1 MARIVKAGN
10 NRISRLLKNKQGIIK
25 YWVEIT
31 PSQIEIKIHSIEPNI
46 INPDILEFSDTKDVV
61 VIWDI
66 IKLSELQKKPGFV
79 DQTLWS
85 RIMHEDPTVV
95 NISNENVYLPTEVS
109 ELDLVDI
116 FGNTLL
122 NKPATF
128 MHRNS
133 EHYDSLY
140 EIFVPD
146 SLDDLTKCT
155 IRFVIN
161 PDAEYEIEGPS
172 SASFVN
178 ENASIQDLVSS
189 ITLSSDQTTISADSS
204 IIVNV
209 QTDTFIDEVYLE
221 QVYGMLNKTRVKL
234 TNGIGSFTL
243 YATGIE
249 AGETVR
255 VKAGHRK
262 FTGIANFTVP
272 VV

>member
-1 MARIVKAGN
+1 VGN
-10 NRISRLLKNKQGIIK
+10 NRVSQLIQNKQGTIK

-46 INPDILEFSDTKDVV
+46 INPDILEFSDTKYVV

-79 DQTLWS
+79 DQTLWGRLMTTDES
-85 RIMHEDPTVV
+85 LV
-95 NISNENVYLPTEVS
+95 NISNENVYSPFDVAERF
-109 ELDLVDI
+109 LVDI
-116 FGNTLL
+116 FGNSLL
-122 NKPATF
+122 NKPAAF
-128 MHRNS
+128 MNPTS
-133 EHYDSLY
+133 AHYNGLY
-140 EIFVPD
+140 EIFVSD
-146 SLDDLTKCT
+146 SSDDFTKCT
-155 IRFVIN
+155 VRLVIN
-161 PDAEYEIEGPS
+161 PGIEYEIEGPS
-172 SASFVN
+172 SAAFVT
-178 ENASIQDLVSS
+178 ENLSVQDLMSP
-189 ITLSSDQTTISADSS
+189 ITLSSNQTTISADGS
-204 IIVNV
+204 IVVNV

-234 TNGIGSFTL
+234 TNGLGSFTL
-243 YATGIE
+243 FATGLE